1 MLILHLNNLL
11 GIRVAVDQVT
21 IRANYF
27 VLQELLQGHHKGQS
41 GGALTLYKLTIT
53 GPTYLWHKRSSRVF
67 MNKCVR
73 DISEILFKEW

>member
-1 MLILHLNNLL
+1 MT
-11 GIRVAVDQVT
+11 GASQ
-21 IRANYF
+21 
-27 VLQELLQGHHKGQS
+27 GQS

-73 DISEILFKEW
+73 DISEILFKEWQGKSLLFASSLTLDLSGLKQIYHVRPFVM